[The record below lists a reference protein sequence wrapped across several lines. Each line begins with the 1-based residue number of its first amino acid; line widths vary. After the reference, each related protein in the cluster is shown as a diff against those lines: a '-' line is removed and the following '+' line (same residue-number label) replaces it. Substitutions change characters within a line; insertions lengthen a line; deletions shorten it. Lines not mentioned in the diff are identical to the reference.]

1 MSKPPSN
8 RRSKPA
14 PTTNNSKKANTNI
27 PTPFQPAPPSLATFL
42 AQLNPAHVYLTHIDR
57 QPSAHKRLIFIIPL
71 LLNAFIAGLL
81 LWRLWIAAPTYWV
94 LLLTILGHRTAA
106 TVDTA
111 ITTRGEQIRILLRR
125 TAMFAGDFVLFKFV
139 GPWPWTF
146 FFERPANPV
155 TWRWTLG
162 GFKREEVV
170 VRVSRGWG
178 ASDLMEGV
186 KRGEENAFFRT
197 RVLPA
202 VARERVEGRTG
213 YLLQDGSWDL
223 EFEVMLDVHKLV
235 EKGQMRFEEVERR
248 VWVHMEGVGWV
259 VWRWDGGGEDVIEG
273 RRKKVVA
280 FKEELTRMGKEG
292 LFWRWMEIVEE
303 ERDQDGGFTA
313 DGQRR
318 VQKRLRGE
326 FERQGVDFEELSRRV
341 GGVEALGPE
350 AKG

>member
-1 MSKPPSN
+1 
-8 RRSKPA
+8 
-14 PTTNNSKKANTNI
+14 
-27 PTPFQPAPPSLATFL
+27 
-42 AQLNPAHVYLTHIDR
+42 
-57 QPSAHKRLIFIIPL
+57 
-71 LLNAFIAGLL
+71 
-81 LWRLWIAAPTYWV
+81 
-94 LLLTILGHRTAA
+94 
-106 TVDTA
+106 
-111 ITTRGEQIRILLRR
+111 
-125 TAMFAGDFVLFKFV
+125 MFAGDFVLFKFV